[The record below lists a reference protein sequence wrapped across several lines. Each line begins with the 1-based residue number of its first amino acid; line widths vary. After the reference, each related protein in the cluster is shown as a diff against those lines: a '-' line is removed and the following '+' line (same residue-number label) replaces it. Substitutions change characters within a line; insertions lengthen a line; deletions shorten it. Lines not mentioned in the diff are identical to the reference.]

1 MNINQL
7 MKQAQVMQ
15 KKMQEAQEKLEQ
27 VEIEGTSGGGLV
39 KVTITGKGLMKATS
53 IDESL
58 LTSDNKEVLEDLI
71 IAAYNNAKEKL
82 DEESSSQMGD
92 LTGGLNLPAG
102 FKMPF

>member
-7 MKQAQVMQ
+7 MKQAQQMQ
-15 KKMQEAQEKLEQ
+15 KKMQEAQEKVEQ
-27 VEIEGTSGGGLV
+27 MEIEGTAGGGLV
-39 KVTITGKGLMKATS
+39 KVTITGKGIMKSTS

-58 LTSDNKEVLEDLI
+58 LSADNKEVLEDLI

-82 DEESSSQMGD
+82 DSESSSQMGD
-92 LTGGLNLPAG
+92 LAGGLNLPPG